1 MTKHL
6 QLFYVEFLFSYLSDN
21 EYVFIDL
28 EQKLSKYF
36 SKEWKK
42 ETTKVREVFNFGS
55 CCFFIGLHS
64 EMKTLNLRSIK
75 HLLKMLCRILFIS
88 RMQ

>member
-1 MTKHL
+1 MTKNF
-6 QLFYVEFLFSYLSDN
+6 QLLYTEFLFSYLSDN

-42 ETTKVREVFNFGS
+42 ETTKVREAFNFAG

-64 EMKTLNLRSIK
+64 EMKTLKLGSIK
-75 HLLKMLCRILFIS
+75 HFLKMVCRILS
-88 RMQ
+88 SSKMQ

>member
-1 MTKHL
+1 M
-6 QLFYVEFLFSYLSDN
+6 LFPLSDN

-42 ETTKVREVFNFGS
+42 DTTKVRQMFNFRVY
-55 CCFFIGLHS
+55 CFGIGLHS
-64 EMKTLNLRSIK
+64 ETKALKLRSIK
-75 HLLKMLCRILFIS
+75 HFLKMVCRMLLS
-88 RMQ
+88 SKMQ

>member
-6 QLFYVEFLFSYLSDN
+6 QLFYVEFIFSYLSDN

-42 ETTKVREVFNFGS
+42 ETTKVREVFNFRS